1 MDVRKA
7 IIPAA
12 GYGTRLYPQ
21 SKILKKELFPIV
33 DLDGLVKP
41 VIQLIIEEALDA
53 GVLEVGIV
61 ARKEDIPLFR
71 AYFNEPVSPGL
82 NERLSDRP
90 WAHTASARLAE
101 LAGCITYIEQESQLG
116 FGHAVYCAKDWVGNE
131 PFLLL
136 LGDHIYVSYAELC
149 CAKQLINAFY
159 ECGGNIFA
167 VMRTLE
173 DMLHL
178 FGVVGGHLI
187 DKQRRLYAVDEVK
200 EKPTVEYAERHLQS
214 HGLPVGEYLCFFGQ
228 YALLPNIFDYLKHL
242 VINNIRVHGEIQLTS
257 ALAMAQKECPDHT
270 YACEI
275 HGQRH
280 DIGVPISYGFTVA
293 AFVGHIRCQ
302 MK

>member
-21 SKILKKELFPIV
+21 SKVLKKELFPIV
-33 DLDGLVKP
+33 DLNGLVKP
-41 VIQLIIEEALDA
+41 VIQVIIEEALDA

-61 ARKEDIPLFR
+61 VRPGDAELFR
-71 AYFNEPVSPGL
+71 AYFNEPATPELSK
-82 NERLSDRP
+82 RLSGRP
-90 WAHTASARLAE
+90 WAHDASARLAE
-101 LAGCITYIEQESQLG
+101 LAGHITYIEQESQLG
-116 FGHAVYCAKDWVGNE
+116 FGHAVYCAGDWVGNE

-136 LGDHIYVSYAELC
+136 LGDHVYISGEELC

-159 ECGGNIFA
+159 ECGGNTFA

-178 FGVVGGHLI
+178 FGTVGGHLI
-187 DKQRRLYAVDEVK
+187 DKARRLYAVDEVK

-214 HGLPVGEYLCFFGQ
+214 HGVPVGEYLCFFGQ
-228 YALLPNIFDYLKHL
+228 YALMPNIFDYLKHL
-242 VINNIRVHGEIQLTS
+242 VVNNIRERGEIQLTS
-257 ALAMAQKECPDHT
+257 ALSMAQKDYPDHT

-275 HGQRH
+275 HGQRY
-280 DIGVPISYGFTVA
+280 DIGVPISYGNTVS
-293 AFVGHIRCQ
+293 AFVGRIQC
-302 MK
+302 